1 MKMMSFLPIIL
12 KIRSVM
18 SNSGQQLQTEKSRSV
33 KNMSE
38 VNARTVQHPNKLI
51 LYSAILFPET
61 DKYDIEK
68 LFHKREASLTV

>member
-1 MKMMSFLPIIL
+1 MVKMRSFLPIIH
-12 KIRSVM
+12 KIRSVIR
-18 SNSGQQLQTEKSRSV
+18 NSGQQLQTETSRSV

-38 VNARTVQHPNKLI
+38 VSARTVQHPYKLI

-68 LFHKREASLTV
+68 LFHKR